1 MNAAG
6 PVFSVATPTPNALD
20 KLKRCVGS
28 VRGQAGLG
36 LEHLVQDGCC
46 VQDACQP
53 CPMQLRWPAVPLA
66 RQRMVAKTCISAKSR
81 THFVA
86 PSRWMAAVARRSP
99 VGRGSALSVIPNGI
113 DLSRYKPI
121 DRAVAR
127 ELFGLP
133 QHGVVLLCGG
143 ALSDTD
149 PRKGF
154 HLLNEALTVMAGKW
168 PAGPITLCIFGSVKR
183 SIVKMLGLSMFS
195 VGQLHDAESIA
206 ALYFASNVFVAASLQ
221 DNLPNTITEAAACG
235 VPTVAF
241 DIGGISD
248 LVEHGVCG
256 WLAAAGD
263 PVGLARAEM
272 LAVSNPPLR
281 LAAGHAAR
289 RHAEMKYSHAKLA
302 AAHMKLYSEAMLR
315 NAA

>member
-1 MNAAG
+1 MNGAG
-6 PVFSVATPTPNALD
+6 PVFSVATPKRNALD

-28 VRGQAGLG
+28 VRGQARLA
-36 LEHLVQDGCC
+36 LEHLVQDRCC
-46 VQDACQP
+46 VQDARQP

-66 RQRMVAKTCISAKSR
+66 RQRMAAKTCVSAKSK

-99 VGRGSALSVIPNGI
+99 VGQDSAIPNGI

-133 QHGVVLLCGG
+133 QDGVVLLFGG
-143 ALSDTD
+143 AQSDTD
-149 PRKGF
+149 PCKGF
-154 HLLNEALTVMAGKW
+154 YLVNEALAAMAGKW
-168 PAGPITLCIFGSVKR
+168 SAGPITLSIFGSVKR
-183 SIVKMLGLSMFS
+183 STVKMHGLAVLS

-206 ALYFASNVFVAASLQ
+206 ALYSASDVFVAPSLQ

-235 VPTVAF
+235 VPTVEF

-263 PVGLARAEM
+263 SVGLARAEM
-272 LAVSNPPLR
+272 LAVSNPQLR

-289 RHAEMKYSHAKLA
+289 RQAELKCCYAKLA

>member
-1 MNAAG
+1 MNGAG
-6 PVFSVATPTPNALD
+6 PVFSVATPKRNALD

-28 VRGQAGLG
+28 VRGQARLA

-46 VQDACQP
+46 VQDARQP

-66 RQRMVAKTCISAKSR
+66 RQRMAAKTCVSAKSK

-99 VGRGSALSVIPNGI
+99 VQWS
-113 DLSRYKPI
+113 
-121 DRAVAR
+121 
-127 ELFGLP
+127 
-133 QHGVVLLCGG
+133 
-143 ALSDTD
+143 
-149 PRKGF
+149 
-154 HLLNEALTVMAGKW
+154 
-168 PAGPITLCIFGSVKR
+168 AGPITLSIFGSVKR
-183 SIVKMLGLSMFS
+183 STVKMNGLAVLS
-195 VGQLHDAESIA
+195 VRQPRDAESIA
-206 ALYFASNVFVAASLQ
+206 ALYSASDVFVAASLQ
-221 DNLPNTITEAAACG
+221 DNLPNIIMEAAACG

-248 LVEHGVCG
+248 LVEHGICG
-256 WLAAAGD
+256 WLVAAGNSI
-263 PVGLARAEM
+263 GLVRAVM

-281 LAAGHAAR
+281 LAAGRAAKR
-289 RHAEMKYSHAKLA
+289 QAEPMYSYSKLA